1 MGKNISIY
9 ISDELAEKM
18 ENLSEV
24 NWSEVARKGIEDYVE
39 TRTHVNI
46 APILSRLKK
55 EKTELYNQGYKYGM
69 DTAKEIEFLR
79 LERFATSDLRG
90 YWRGLD
96 DYVVDPGTAIC
107 AALEKVG
114 VHPPFK
120 TNNTFLQGVKDA
132 LLEVYSKV
140 VK

>member
-18 ENLSEV
+18 ENLAEV

-39 TRTHVNI
+39 ARTHVNI
-46 APILSRLKK
+46 APILLRLKR
-55 EKTELYNQGYKYGM
+55 EKTELYNRGYEYGM
-69 DTAKEIEFLR
+69 DIAKEIEFLR

-90 YWRGLD
+90 YWRGE
-96 DYVVDPGTAIC
+96 DYVVDSATATYL
-107 AALEKVG
+107 ALEKVD
-114 VHPPFK
+114 VHPPFQ
-120 TNNTFLQGVKDA
+120 TNDTFLQGVKDA